1 VFTRLQWLSVFAT
14 VAVVAAIEVI
24 SDTILDEEMPF
35 PVDAV
40 VVALVVF
47 ATSATLSWLAFRE
60 IRRLTAMLERR
71 NRELAL
77 RTATARGLQEVAVA
91 VAAGSDLQS
100 TLVTVGDRALALLGA
115 EVAMLDVAVAGTGH
129 LRLRSP
135 ASGEFP
141 IAADGSD
148 DDTFAVQGLSS
159 TISSPIRVGADTVG
173 ELSVATRTGRTFDVD
188 DVESISAL
196 AGMAGVA
203 IRNHELR
210 GTMRELAV
218 RGERERIAREM
229 HDGLAQV
236 LAYVSAKSAVADELL
251 AIGRVPEARA
261 QLADLGAA
269 ARSTY
274 VDVREAILGLT
285 TPVDAEHGLAG
296 AIEEYGARFAEASKL
311 AVTVGATSAARTAH
325 LSPGAEA
332 QAFRIVQEALTN
344 VRKHAVASRVS
355 LTLDVVAGVLIVV
368 VADDGRGFR
377 GPHESGSEAGS
388 IPLADGSA
396 DWPHYGLRT
405 MVARAT
411 DIGGTVTWTSGED
424 GTRIE
429 LRIPVDAAGPA
440 SEATAA
446 GDGAEPA

>member
-1 VFTRLQWLSVFAT
+1 MFTRLQWLSVLAT
-14 VAVVAAIEVI
+14 VAVVAAIEVV

-35 PVDAV
+35 PVDAF

-47 ATSATLSWLAFRE
+47 VTSATLSWLAFRE
-60 IRRLTAMLERR
+60 INRLTGMLERR

-91 VAAGSDLQS
+91 VAAGSDLQP
-100 TLVTVGDRALALLGA
+100 TLRDGRRSR
-115 EVAMLDVAVAGTGH
+115 AGTAWAPTSRC
-129 LRLRSP
+129 LTWRFREP
-135 ASGEFP
+135 AACGFDRPTSEPFP
-141 IAADGSD
+141 PGADGSD
-148 DDTFAVQGLSS
+148 DSTFAVEGLTS
-159 TISSPIRVGADTVG
+159 TISSPIRVGVETVG
-173 ELSVATRTGRTFDVD
+173 ELAAATRTGRTFDVD
-188 DVESISAL
+188 DVEAISAL

-251 AIGRVPEARA
+251 ATGRVPEARA

-296 AIEEYGARFAEASKL
+296 AIEEYGARFAGASKL
-311 AVTVGATSAARTAH
+311 AVTVDATPAARTAH
-325 LSPGAEA
+325 LSAGAEA

-344 VRKHAVASRVS
+344 VRKHAEASRVS
-355 LTLDVVAGVLIVV
+355 VTLEVVAG
-368 VADDGRGFR
+368 A
-377 GPHESGSEAGS
+377 PH
-388 IPLADGSA
+388 
-396 DWPHYGLRT
+396 R
-405 MVARAT
+405 R
-411 DIGGTVTWTSGED
+411 
-424 GTRIE
+424 R
-429 LRIPVDAAGPA
+429 R
-440 SEATAA
+440 
-446 GDGAEPA
+446 